1 MAQIATSDVL
11 SPPAQTSPSSFTALP
26 DELLDAIVHLLP
38 SWYIV
43 PALNRRLVPFNRAQ
57 RFKVIDAYISEPR
70 YYRLNRCLRLNPV
83 LGTFIQELRIEI
95 PTDKLQGPPPLK
107 KHGKNGKGKGGG
119 NFEQEKAFK
128 KLGTKEEELN
138 HLLAVSTKVRHL
150 EIYGSVEFIDT
161 LSPGTDLFT
170 RIPTLDRL
178 VLDSRRQRYY
188 QPEYLDDDEQAYFDP
203 FDLSG
208 LREIYGDPLS
218 LFPSSQNLS
227 FDLRLFA
234 CNNRKKP
241 FLDLLSTLPISQLQ
255 IVHFGPRSDLI
266 GLLEAIPQPE
276 SLSGLSLFAL
286 DNHQHLEKL
295 FVSFAN
301 ISSLSRGQTA
311 CDDLDPFYSVLEGLP
326 LRHLHLGP
334 GTQIDSDRILEFVSR
349 GPEKLST
356 LSTLILDNI
365 DAKMAPLRLEYD
377 CDRKTRRYNEWVL
390 PWWEPDFSKEGA
402 EALKIAAIE
411 AGVEVKGTTFYGL
424 EIMETTEYKEDKQGT
439 IKGVDRGLKTKEDL
453 ADIIV
458 GVDAGRRA

>member
-1 MAQIATSDVL
+1 M
-11 SPPAQTSPSSFTALP
+11 
-26 DELLDAIVHLLP
+26 
-38 SWYIV
+38 
-43 PALNRRLVPFNRAQ
+43 
-57 RFKVIDAYISEPR
+57 
-70 YYRLNRCLRLNPV
+70 
-83 LGTFIQELRIEI
+83 
-95 PTDKLQGPPPLK
+95 
-107 KHGKNGKGKGGG
+107 
-119 NFEQEKAFK
+119 
-128 KLGTKEEELN
+128 
-138 HLLAVSTKVRHL
+138 
-150 EIYGSVEFIDT
+150 
-161 LSPGTDLFT
+161 FT

-188 QPEYLDDDEQAYFDP
+188 QPDYLDDDEQAYFDP

-218 LFPSSQNLS
+218 SFAHSSSREYIIDLRHHSSISPRFPSSQNLS

-301 ISSLSRGQTA
+301 ISSLSLGQTA
-311 CDDLDPFYSVLEGLP
+311 CDDLDPFYSVLAGLP

-424 EIMETTEYKEDKQGT
+424 EIMETTEYKEDKAEDDKRRRQRIEDQG
-439 IKGVDRGLKTKEDL
+439 RL
-453 ADIIV
+453 
-458 GVDAGRRA
+458 GRHHRWGGRW